1 MYFDIIIIKYWFS
14 YIYFKNISNKFI
26 MKVSKNKRNSTDVKL
41 PLIKDRINIINP
53 ILSTNKNLKL

>member
-1 MYFDIIIIKYWFS
+1 
-14 YIYFKNISNKFI
+14 